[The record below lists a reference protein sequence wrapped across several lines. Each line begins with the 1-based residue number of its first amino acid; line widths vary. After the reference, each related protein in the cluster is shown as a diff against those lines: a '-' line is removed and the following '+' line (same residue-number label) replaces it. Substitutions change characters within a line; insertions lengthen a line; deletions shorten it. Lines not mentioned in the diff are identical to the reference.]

1 MLRRAERFAPLMGV
15 LAVVLWVVAEILIFD
30 GAPGDKAPGTEI
42 AAWFDDESTRILV
55 AMLIFGLGAS
65 AFIWFLA
72 SLAARLRAAEGSP
85 RLPSIV
91 LVAGTAAAALFTMVP
106 GVLSAGALAIEN
118 LDRTLSPQAAETLW
132 VLTDGFF
139 YASEMIAVAFMGA
152 AAVSI
157 LRTRA
162 FPTWYGVVTAIIA
175 IALAVAPIGCA
186 ALIFAV
192 PIWTLVTSVWL
203 FASKEPEAA
212 QPAVAV

>member
-15 LAVVLWVVAEILIFD
+15 LAVVLWVIAMILLYD

-42 AAWFDDESTRILV
+42 AAWFDDKSTRILV
-55 AMLIFGLGAS
+55 AMLLFGLGTS

-72 SLAARLRAAEGSP
+72 SLAARLRAAESSP

-91 LVAGTAAAALFTMVP
+91 LVAGAAAAGIYTLVP
-106 GVLSAGALAIEN
+106 GVLSAGALAFEN
-118 LDRTLSPQAAETLW
+118 RDRVLSPQAAETIW
-132 VLTDGFF
+132 VLPDGFF
-139 YASEMIAVAFMGA
+139 YASEMIAVAFMA
-152 AAVSI
+152 AAAISM

-162 FPTWYGVVTAIIA
+162 FPVWYAIVTAIIA
-175 IALAVAPIGCA
+175 IALAVAPIGWA

-203 FASKEPEAA
+203 FTKKEPAA
-212 QPAVAV
+212 QAAVAA

>member
-15 LAVVLWVVAEILIFD
+15 LAVVLWVVGVILLFD
-30 GAPGDKAPGTEI
+30 GAPGDKAPGAEI
-42 AAWFDDESTRILV
+42 AAWFDAKSTRILV
-55 AMLIFGLGAS
+55 AMLLFGLGTS

-72 SLAARLRAAEGSP
+72 SLSARLRAAEGSP

-91 LVAGTAAAALFTMVP
+91 LVAGAAAAAVFSLMP
-106 GVLSAGALAIEN
+106 GVLSAGALAFEN
-118 LDRTLSPQAAETLW
+118 RDRTLSPQAAEALW
-132 VLTDGFF
+132 VLPDGFF

-162 FPTWYGVVTAIIA
+162 FPVWYGIVTAIIA
-175 IALAVAPIGCA
+175 IALAVAPIGWA
-186 ALIFAV
+186 ALLFAI

-203 FASKEPEAA
+203 FATKEPEG
-212 QPAVAV
+212 QPAVA